1 MPNTEE
7 WLIEFKVS
15 ITTTLSETVER
26 DLRNK
31 LYDTLYAARNELQ
44 ITCAGV
50 SHTSTQALQKEK

>member
-26 DLRNK
+26 DLRRK
-31 LYDTLYAARNELQ
+31 LYDALDVARNELQ
-44 ITCAGV
+44 ITGEAITL
-50 SHTSTQALQKEK
+50 TSTQALWKEC

>member
-26 DLRNK
+26 DLRRK
-31 LYDTLYAARNELQ
+31 LYDAMDAARNELQ
-44 ITCAGV
+44 ITGAAV
-50 SHTSTQALQKEK
+50 SHMRTQAL